1 MAMHS
6 PSRLGNNFR
15 HILNYANISLCGT
28 TGLTARDVNHQLLLS
43 WWKLVDVND
52 VRTGFHIRDL
62 IGMRDSSLKSVL
74 NYNECTDIIVDLCIN
89 MS

>member
-1 MAMHS
+1 MWHHRFNCERCES
-6 PSRLGNNFR
+6 
-15 HILNYANISLCGT
+15 
-28 TGLTARDVNHQLLLS
+28 LLLS

-74 NYNECTDIIVDLCIN
+74 NYNECTDIIVDLCT
-89 MS
+89 S